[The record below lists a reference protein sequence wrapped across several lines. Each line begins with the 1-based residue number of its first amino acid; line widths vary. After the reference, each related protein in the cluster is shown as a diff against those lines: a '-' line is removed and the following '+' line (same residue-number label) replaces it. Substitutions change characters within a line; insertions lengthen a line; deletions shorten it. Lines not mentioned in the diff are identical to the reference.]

1 MAKYKRRD
9 GTLVPETDP
18 MHLITPHMVP
28 NRCDNEAVL
37 TELFD
42 MTAVE
47 AYLAKKNADGP
58 EFKYTF
64 FHVICA
70 AIAKVLVPRPRMN
83 RFYAGRRLYDRNDI
97 LFAFVVKKKF
107 EDNGAEALAI
117 IKVDKDGE
125 VCPVEQIHG
134 KVKDIVYSVR
144 KENKTEGTT
153 EKMGIL
159 TKLPRGLLRFVMSFL
174 NWLDYHGKYPAAL
187 MKDDPYFASVFVSNL
202 GSIKMHANYHHLV
215 NWGTNSIFVVIG
227 EKKLTPFFEPDG
239 SVQMRDALELGLT
252 IDERIA
258 DGVYFAKSIHLLRR
272 LLSQPELLD
281 EPIQTPWITNQN
293 LYDTAWFVHIA

>member
-1 MAKYKRRD
+1 MGKYKRRD
-9 GTLVPETDP
+9 GTLVPETNP

-28 NRCDNEAVL
+28 DRCDNEAVL

-70 AIAKVLVPRPRMN
+70 AIAKVLVLRPRMN

-125 VCPVEQIHG
+125 ISPVEQLHG

-227 EKKLTPFFEPDG
+227 EKKELTPFFQPDG

-258 DGVYFAKSIHLLRR
+258 DGVR
-272 LLSQPELLD
+272 LLLPEY
-281 EPIQTPWITNQN
+281 PPAAATSVP
-293 LYDTAWFVHIA
+293 AGAAG

>member
-1 MAKYKRRD
+1 MAKYKRKD

-47 AYLAKKNADGP
+47 TYLAKKNADGP

-70 AIAKVLVPRPRMN
+70 AIAKVLVLRPRMN

-125 VCPVEQIHG
+125 VSPVEQIHG

-227 EKKLTPFFEPDG
+227 EKKLTPFYEPDG

-281 EPIQTPWITNQN
+281 EPIQTPVDYESE
-293 LYDTAWFVHIA
+293 LV

>member
-1 MAKYKRRD
+1 MAKYKRKD
-9 GTLVPETDP
+9 GILVPEMDP

-70 AIAKVLVPRPRMN
+70 AIAKVLVLRPRMN

-125 VCPVEQIHG
+125 VSPVEQIHG

-174 NWLDYHGKYPAAL
+174 NWLDYHGRYPAAL

-227 EKKLTPFFEPDG
+227 EKKLTPFFQPDG

-281 EPIQTPWITNQN
+281 EPIQTPVDYESE
-293 LYDTAWFVHIA
+293 LV

>member
-70 AIAKVLVPRPRMN
+70 AIAKVLVLRPRMN

-125 VCPVEQIHG
+125 ISPVEQLHG
-134 KVKDIVYSVR
+134 KVKNIVYSVR

-227 EKKLTPFFEPDG
+227 EKKLTPFFQPDG

-281 EPIQTPWITNQN
+281 EPIQTPVDYESE
-293 LYDTAWFVHIA
+293 LV

>member
-1 MAKYKRRD
+1 MAKYKRKD

-70 AIAKVLVPRPRMN
+70 AIAKVLVLRPRMN

-125 VCPVEQIHG
+125 VSPVEQIHG

-174 NWLDYHGKYPAAL
+174 NWLDYHGRYPAAL

-227 EKKLTPFFEPDG
+227 EKKLTPFFQPDG

-281 EPIQTPWITNQN
+281 EPIQTPVDYESE
-293 LYDTAWFVHIA
+293 LV

>member
-1 MAKYKRRD
+1 MAKYKRKD

-70 AIAKVLVPRPRMN
+70 AIAKVLVLRPRMN

-117 IKVDKDGE
+117 IKVDKD
-125 VCPVEQIHG
+125 G

-174 NWLDYHGKYPAAL
+174 NWLDYHGRYPAAL

-227 EKKLTPFFEPDG
+227 EKKLTPFFQPDG

-281 EPIQTPWITNQN
+281 EPIQTPVDYESE
-293 LYDTAWFVHIA
+293 LV

>member
-1 MAKYKRRD
+1 MAKYKRKD

-28 NRCDNEAVL
+28 NRCDNGAVL

-70 AIAKVLVPRPRMN
+70 AIAKVLVLRPRMN

-125 VCPVEQIHG
+125 ISPVEQIHG

-174 NWLDYHGKYPAAL
+174 NWLDYHGKYPTAL
-187 MKDDPYFASVFVSNL
+187 MKDDPDFASVFVSNL

-215 NWGTNSIFVVIG
+215 NWGTNSIFAVIG
-227 EKKLTPFFEPDG
+227 EKKLTPFFQPDG

-281 EPIQTPWITNQN
+281 EPIQTPVDYESE
-293 LYDTAWFVHIA
+293 LV

>member
-1 MAKYKRRD
+1 MAKYKRKD
-9 GTLVPETDP
+9 GILVPETDP
-18 MHLITPHMVP
+18 MHLITSHMVP

-70 AIAKVLVPRPRMN
+70 AIAKVLVLRPRMN

-125 VCPVEQIHG
+125 VSPVEQIHG

-174 NWLDYHGKYPAAL
+174 NWLDYHGRYPAAL

-227 EKKLTPFFEPDG
+227 EKKLTPFFQPDG

-281 EPIQTPWITNQN
+281 EPIQTPVDYESE
-293 LYDTAWFVHIA
+293 LV

>member
-70 AIAKVLVPRPRMN
+70 AIAKVLVLWPRMN

-125 VCPVEQIHG
+125 VSPVEQIHG

-281 EPIQTPWITNQN
+281 EPIQTPVDYESE
-293 LYDTAWFVHIA
+293 LV

>member
-1 MAKYKRRD
+1 MAKYKRKD

-70 AIAKVLVPRPRMN
+70 AIAKVLVLRPRMN

-125 VCPVEQIHG
+125 VSPVEQLHG

-174 NWLDYHGKYPAAL
+174 NWLDYHGRYPAAL

-227 EKKLTPFFEPDG
+227 EKKLTPFFQPDG

-281 EPIQTPWITNQN
+281 EPIQTPVDYESE
-293 LYDTAWFVHIA
+293 LV

>member
-28 NRCDNEAVL
+28 DRCDNEAVL

-70 AIAKVLVPRPRMN
+70 AIAKVLVLRPRMN

-125 VCPVEQIHG
+125 ISPVEQLHG

-227 EKKLTPFFEPDG
+227 EKKLTPFFQPDG

-281 EPIQTPWITNQN
+281 EPIQTPVDYESE
-293 LYDTAWFVHIA
+293 LL

>member
-28 NRCDNEAVL
+28 DRCDNEAVL

-70 AIAKVLVPRPRMN
+70 AIAKVLVLRPRMN

-125 VCPVEQIHG
+125 VSPVEQIHG

-159 TKLPRGLLRFVMSFL
+159 TKLPRGLLHFVMSFL

-227 EKKLTPFFEPDG
+227 EKKLTPFFQPDG

-281 EPIQTPWITNQN
+281 EPIQTPVDYESE
-293 LYDTAWFVHIA
+293 LV

>member
-28 NRCDNEAVL
+28 DRCDNEAVL

-70 AIAKVLVPRPRMN
+70 AIAKVLVLRPRMN

-125 VCPVEQIHG
+125 VSPVEQIHG

-281 EPIQTPWITNQN
+281 EPIQTPVDYESE
-293 LYDTAWFVHIA
+293 LV

>member
-70 AIAKVLVPRPRMN
+70 AIAKVLVLRPRMN

-125 VCPVEQIHG
+125 VSPVEQIHG

-227 EKKLTPFFEPDG
+227 EKKLTPFFETDG

-281 EPIQTPWITNQN
+281 EPIQTPVDYESE
-293 LYDTAWFVHIA
+293 LV

>member
-70 AIAKVLVPRPRMN
+70 AIAKVLVLRPRMN

-125 VCPVEQIHG
+125 ISPVEQIHG

-174 NWLDYHGKYPAAL
+174 NWLDYHGKYPTAL

-215 NWGTNSIFVVIG
+215 NWGTNSIFAVIG
-227 EKKLTPFFEPDG
+227 EKKLTPFFQPDG

-281 EPIQTPWITNQN
+281 EPIQTPVDYESE
-293 LYDTAWFVHIA
+293 LV

>member
-28 NRCDNEAVL
+28 DRCDNEAVL

-70 AIAKVLVPRPRMN
+70 AIAKVLVLRPRMN

-97 LFAFVVKKKF
+97 LRTMVQRHWPSSRLIRTARSPQWSSST
-107 EDNGAEALAI
+107 ERSRTLS
-117 IKVDKDGE
+117 
-125 VCPVEQIHG
+125 
-134 KVKDIVYSVR
+134 IVSARKTRPRVR
-144 KENKTEGTT
+144 RRK
-153 EKMGIL
+153 
-159 TKLPRGLLRFVMSFL
+159 
-174 NWLDYHGKYPAAL
+174 W
-187 MKDDPYFASVFVSNL
+187 AS
-202 GSIKMHANYHHLV
+202 
-215 NWGTNSIFVVIG
+215 
-227 EKKLTPFFEPDG
+227 
-239 SVQMRDALELGLT
+239 
-252 IDERIA
+252 
-258 DGVYFAKSIHLLRR
+258 
-272 LLSQPELLD
+272 
-281 EPIQTPWITNQN
+281 
-293 LYDTAWFVHIA
+293 

>member
-1 MAKYKRRD
+1 MAKYKRKD
-9 GTLVPETDP
+9 GILVPETDP

-70 AIAKVLVPRPRMN
+70 AIAKVLVLRPRMN

-125 VCPVEQIHG
+125 VSPVEQIHG

-174 NWLDYHGKYPAAL
+174 NWLDYHGRYPAAL

-227 EKKLTPFFEPDG
+227 EKKLTPF
-239 SVQMRDALELGLT
+239 VQMRDALELGLT

-281 EPIQTPWITNQN
+281 EPIQTPVDYESE
-293 LYDTAWFVHIA
+293 LV

>member
-37 TELFD
+37 TELLD

-70 AIAKVLVPRPRMN
+70 AIAKVLVLRPRMN

-125 VCPVEQIHG
+125 VSPVEQIHG

-281 EPIQTPWITNQN
+281 EPIQTPVDYESE
-293 LYDTAWFVHIA
+293 LV

>member
-1 MAKYKRRD
+1 MAKYKRKD

-28 NRCDNEAVL
+28 DRCDNEAVL
-37 TELFD
+37 TELLD

-70 AIAKVLVPRPRMN
+70 AIAKVLVLRPRMN

-125 VCPVEQIHG
+125 ISPVEQLHG

-174 NWLDYHGKYPAAL
+174 NWLDYHGRYPAAL

-227 EKKLTPFFEPDG
+227 EKKLTPFFQPDG

-281 EPIQTPWITNQN
+281 EPIQTPVDYESE
-293 LYDTAWFVHIA
+293 LV

>member
-1 MAKYKRRD
+1 MAKYKRKD

-18 MHLITPHMVP
+18 MHLITPHMGP

-70 AIAKVLVPRPRMN
+70 AIAKVLVLRPRMN

-125 VCPVEQIHG
+125 ISPVEQIHG

-174 NWLDYHGKYPAAL
+174 NWLDYHGKYPTAL

-227 EKKLTPFFEPDG
+227 EKKLTPFFQPDG

-281 EPIQTPWITNQN
+281 EPIQTPVDYESE
-293 LYDTAWFVHIA
+293 LV

>member
-9 GTLVPETDP
+9 GTLVSETDP

-28 NRCDNEAVL
+28 DRCDNEAVL

-70 AIAKVLVPRPRMN
+70 AIAKVLVLRPRMN

-125 VCPVEQIHG
+125 ISPVEQIHG

-227 EKKLTPFFEPDG
+227 EKKLTPFFQPDG

-272 LLSQPELLD
+272 LLAQPELLD
-281 EPIQTPWITNQN
+281 EPIQTPVDYESE
-293 LYDTAWFVHIA
+293 LV

>member
-1 MAKYKRRD
+1 MAKYKRKD

-70 AIAKVLVPRPRMN
+70 AIAKVLVLRPRMN

-125 VCPVEQIHG
+125 ISPVEQIHG

-174 NWLDYHGKYPAAL
+174 NWLDYHGKYPTAL

-227 EKKLTPFFEPDG
+227 EKKLTPFFQPDG

-281 EPIQTPWITNQN
+281 EPIQTPVDYESE
-293 LYDTAWFVHIA
+293 LV

>member
-28 NRCDNEAVL
+28 DRCDNEAVL

-47 AYLAKKNADGP
+47 TYLAKKNADGP

-70 AIAKVLVPRPRMN
+70 AIAKVLVLRPRMN

-125 VCPVEQIHG
+125 ISPVEQLHG

-227 EKKLTPFFEPDG
+227 EKKLTPFFQPDG

-281 EPIQTPWITNQN
+281 EPIQTPVDYESE
-293 LYDTAWFVHIA
+293 LV

>member
-1 MAKYKRRD
+1 MAKYKRKD
-9 GTLVPETDP
+9 GILVPETDP

-70 AIAKVLVPRPRMN
+70 AIAKVLVLRPRMN

-125 VCPVEQIHG
+125 VSPVEQIHG
-134 KVKDIVYSVR
+134 KVKDIVYRVR

-174 NWLDYHGKYPAAL
+174 NWLDYHGRYPAAL

-227 EKKLTPFFEPDG
+227 EKKLTPFFQPDG

-281 EPIQTPWITNQN
+281 EPIQTPVDYESE
-293 LYDTAWFVHIA
+293 LV

>member
-28 NRCDNEAVL
+28 DRCDNEAVL

-70 AIAKVLVPRPRMN
+70 AIAKVLVLRPRMN

-125 VCPVEQIHG
+125 ISPVEQLHG

-227 EKKLTPFFEPDG
+227 EKKLTPFFQPDG

-258 DGVYFAKSIHLLRR
+258 DGVHFAKSIHLLRR

-281 EPIQTPWITNQN
+281 EPIQTPVDYESE
-293 LYDTAWFVHIA
+293 LV

>member
-28 NRCDNEAVL
+28 DRCDNEAVL

-70 AIAKVLVPRPRMN
+70 AIAKVLVLRPRMN

-125 VCPVEQIHG
+125 ISPVEQIHG

-227 EKKLTPFFEPDG
+227 EKKLTPCGLPITVIFPRILRILKAPCLNWWRRSPRSTRSTLPSILWAG
-239 SVQMRDALELGLT
+239 PRHMPNLSPRYMRAP
-252 IDERIA
+252 
-258 DGVYFAKSIHLLRR
+258 RR
-272 LLSQPELLD
+272 
-281 EPIQTPWITNQN
+281 
-293 LYDTAWFVHIA
+293 

>member
-47 AYLAKKNADGP
+47 TYLAKKNADGP

-70 AIAKVLVPRPRMN
+70 AIAKVLVLRPRMN

-125 VCPVEQIHG
+125 ISPVEQLHG

-227 EKKLTPFFEPDG
+227 EKKLTPFFQPDG

-281 EPIQTPWITNQN
+281 EPIQTPVDYESE
-293 LYDTAWFVHIA
+293 LV

>member
-1 MAKYKRRD
+1 MAKYKRKD

-70 AIAKVLVPRPRMN
+70 AIAKVLVLRPRMN

-125 VCPVEQIHG
+125 ISPVEQIHG

-174 NWLDYHGKYPAAL
+174 NWLDYHGRYPAAL

-227 EKKLTPFFEPDG
+227 EKKLTPFFQPDG

-281 EPIQTPWITNQN
+281 EPIQTPVDYESE
-293 LYDTAWFVHIA
+293 LV

>member
-28 NRCDNEAVL
+28 DRCDNEAVL

-58 EFKYTF
+58 EFKYAF

-70 AIAKVLVPRPRMN
+70 AIAKVLVLRPRMN

-125 VCPVEQIHG
+125 ISPVEQLHG

-227 EKKLTPFFEPDG
+227 EKKLTPFFQPDG

-281 EPIQTPWITNQN
+281 EPIQTPVDYESE
-293 LYDTAWFVHIA
+293 LV

>member
-70 AIAKVLVPRPRMN
+70 AIAKVLVLRPRMN

-125 VCPVEQIHG
+125 ISPVEQIHD

-159 TKLPRGLLRFVMSFL
+159 TKLPRGLLHFVMSFL

-227 EKKLTPFFEPDG
+227 EKKLTPFFQPDG

-281 EPIQTPWITNQN
+281 EPIQTPVDYESE
-293 LYDTAWFVHIA
+293 LV

>member
-1 MAKYKRRD
+1 MAKYKRKD

-28 NRCDNEAVL
+28 DRCDNEAVL

-70 AIAKVLVPRPRMN
+70 AIAKVLVLRPRMN

-125 VCPVEQIHG
+125 VSPVEQIHG

-174 NWLDYHGKYPAAL
+174 NWLDYHGRYPAAL

-227 EKKLTPFFEPDG
+227 EKKLTPFFQPDG

-272 LLSQPELLD
+272 LLSQSELLD
-281 EPIQTPWITNQN
+281 EPIQTPVDYESE
-293 LYDTAWFVHIA
+293 LV

>member
-70 AIAKVLVPRPRMN
+70 AIAKVLVLRPRMN

-125 VCPVEQIHG
+125 VSPVEQLHG

-227 EKKLTPFFEPDG
+227 EKKLTPFFQPDG

-281 EPIQTPWITNQN
+281 EPIQTPVDYESE
-293 LYDTAWFVHIA
+293 LV

>member
-28 NRCDNEAVL
+28 DRCDNEAVL

-70 AIAKVLVPRPRMN
+70 AIAKVLVLRPRMN

-125 VCPVEQIHG
+125 VSPVEQIHG

-144 KENKTEGTT
+144 TENKTEGTT
-153 EKMGIL
+153 ENMGIL
-159 TKLPRGLLRFVMSFL
+159 TKLPRGLLHFVMSFL

-215 NWGTNSIFVVIG
+215 NWGTTSIFVVIG
-227 EKKLTPFFEPDG
+227 EKKLTPFFQPDG

-281 EPIQTPWITNQN
+281 EPIQTPVDYESE
-293 LYDTAWFVHIA
+293 LV

>member
-1 MAKYKRRD
+1 MAKYKRKD

-70 AIAKVLVPRPRMN
+70 AIAKVLVLRPRMN

-125 VCPVEQIHG
+125 ISPVEQLHG

-227 EKKLTPFFEPDG
+227 EKKLTPFFQPDG

-281 EPIQTPWITNQN
+281 EPIQTPVDYESE
-293 LYDTAWFVHIA
+293 LV

>member
-1 MAKYKRRD
+1 MAKYKRKD
-9 GTLVPETDP
+9 GILVPETDP

-70 AIAKVLVPRPRMN
+70 AIAKVLVLRPRMN

-125 VCPVEQIHG
+125 VSPVEQIHG

-174 NWLDYHGKYPAAL
+174 NWLDYHGRYPAAL

-227 EKKLTPFFEPDG
+227 EKKLTPFFQPDG

-258 DGVYFAKSIHLLRR
+258 DGVYFAKNIHLLRR

-281 EPIQTPWITNQN
+281 EPIQTPVDYESE
-293 LYDTAWFVHIA
+293 LV

>member
-1 MAKYKRRD
+1 
-9 GTLVPETDP
+9 

-70 AIAKVLVPRPRMN
+70 AIAKVLVLRPRMN

-125 VCPVEQIHG
+125 ISPVEQIHG

-174 NWLDYHGKYPAAL
+174 NWLDYHGKYPTAL

-227 EKKLTPFFEPDG
+227 EKKLTPFFQPDG

-281 EPIQTPWITNQN
+281 EPIQTPVDYESE
-293 LYDTAWFVHIA
+293 LV

>member
-70 AIAKVLVPRPRMN
+70 AIAKVLVLRPRMN

-125 VCPVEQIHG
+125 VSPVEQIHG

-227 EKKLTPFFEPDG
+227 EKKLTPFFQPDG

-281 EPIQTPWITNQN
+281 EPIQTPVDYESE
-293 LYDTAWFVHIA
+293 LV

>member
-1 MAKYKRRD
+1 MAKYKRKD
-9 GTLVPETDP
+9 GILVPETDP

-70 AIAKVLVPRPRMN
+70 AIAKVLVLRPRMN

-125 VCPVEQIHG
+125 VSPVEQIHG

-174 NWLDYHGKYPAAL
+174 NWLDYHGRYPAAL

-227 EKKLTPFFEPDG
+227 EKKLTPFFQPDG

-281 EPIQTPWITNQN
+281 EPIQTPVDYESE
-293 LYDTAWFVHIA
+293 LV

>member
-28 NRCDNEAVL
+28 DRCDNEAVL

-70 AIAKVLVPRPRMN
+70 AIAKVLVLRPRMN

-125 VCPVEQIHG
+125 ISPVEQLHG

-227 EKKLTPFFEPDG
+227 EKKLTPFFQPDG

-272 LLSQPELLD
+272 LLAQPELLD
-281 EPIQTPWITNQN
+281 EPIQTPVDYESE
-293 LYDTAWFVHIA
+293 LV